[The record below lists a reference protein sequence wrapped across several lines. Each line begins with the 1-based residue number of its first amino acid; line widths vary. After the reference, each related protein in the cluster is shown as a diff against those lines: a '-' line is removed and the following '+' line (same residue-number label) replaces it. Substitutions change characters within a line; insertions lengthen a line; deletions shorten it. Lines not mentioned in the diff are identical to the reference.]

1 MTSPQIDRR
10 TRLLQRLDEIG
21 QALEASGQA
30 FALLA
35 LGSVGRELERLD
47 AYSDLDYFAIVKP
60 GAKQTFLDDTAW
72 LSRPCP
78 VVFLFRNTVDGFKY
92 LYEDGIFCEMAVFEP
107 HELARI
113 PFAPGRVVWK
123 AEGFDESILTPA
135 PVEAEQHSAEWY
147 INEALTNLYV
157 GLSRFRRGELLA
169 AQRLIQQHAVNH
181 VLTLHAQS
189 GEAGSGLPDIFAIE
203 RRYEQRFPDFT
214 RHLEQF
220 IQGYG
225 RTPQSA
231 RATLDYLDTRYPI
244 NAALKQAILALL
256 DDEPPMSR

>member
-135 PVEAEQHSAEWY
+135 PVEAEQHSAE
-147 INEALTNLYV
+147 
-157 GLSRFRRGELLA
+157 
-169 AQRLIQQHAVNH
+169 
-181 VLTLHAQS
+181 
-189 GEAGSGLPDIFAIE
+189 
-203 RRYEQRFPDFT
+203 
-214 RHLEQF
+214 
-220 IQGYG
+220 
-225 RTPQSA
+225 
-231 RATLDYLDTRYPI
+231 
-244 NAALKQAILALL
+244 
-256 DDEPPMSR
+256 